1 MTNNWLQLLFLNTS
15 NAIVRSTYDSPYD
28 TYESDADLS
37 HLIGNA
43 AQGEFLQLH
52 FFLQAQ
58 LELQE

>member
-1 MTNNWLQLLFLNTS
+1 MTNNWLRLLILNTS
-15 NAIVRSTYDSPYD
+15 NAIFRSAYDTPYD

-43 AQGEFLQLH
+43 AEGEFLQLH

-58 LELQE
+58 PELQE